1 MLKLLLSSGFRLA
14 RPASILEGV
23 PKRAMEEI
31 TIKVPAPFSGVN
43 DLGFT
48 ARYPSQ
54 LAPAPNADVP
64 LLIEGPPQP
73 MRRLLDRLRM
83 LRQHTDGTY
92 SWTDPVMLSD
102 EVVVMAFRDRSL
114 EGLTGFEDAAEASR
128 DYLTNSVRPVVFPFL
143 QDCASVAGLRLAE
156 LIEIRVSASRQQ
168 VAEMQFRLEQ
178 IVQPNGHDVLW
189 SF

>member
-1 MLKLLLSSGFRLA
+1 
-14 RPASILEGV
+14 
-23 PKRAMEEI
+23 MEEI
-31 TIKVPAPFSGVN
+31 TIKVSAPFSGVN

-54 LAPAPNADVP
+54 LTPAPNPDVP
-64 LLIEGPPQP
+64 LLIEGPSQP

-83 LRQHTDGTY
+83 LREHADGPY
-92 SWTDPVMLSD
+92 CWTDPIMLSD

-114 EGLTGFEDAAEASR
+114 DGSNSLDASAEASR
-128 DYLTNSVRPVVFPFL
+128 DYIQNSVRPVVFPFL

-156 LIEIRVSASRQQ
+156 LIEIRVSASRHQ
-168 VAEMQFRLEQ
+168 VADLQLRLEQ
-178 IVQPNGHDVLW
+178 IVQPNGRDVLW

>member
-1 MLKLLLSSGFRLA
+1 MQ
-14 RPASILEGV
+14 
-23 PKRAMEEI
+23 EI

-54 LAPAPNADVP
+54 INHAATPDVP

-83 LRQHTDGTY
+83 LRQMADGPY

-114 EGLTGFEDAAEASR
+114 ESHPALGEAAGASLE
-128 DYLTNSVRPVVFPFL
+128 YIQNSVRPVVFPFL

-156 LIEIRVSASRQQ
+156 LIEIRVTAAQRE
-168 VAEMQFRLEQ
+168 VAELSFRLEQ
-178 IVQPNGHDVLW
+178 IVRPNGEDVLW

>member
-1 MLKLLLSSGFRLA
+1 
-14 RPASILEGV
+14 
-23 PKRAMEEI
+23 MEEI
-31 TIKVPAPFSGVN
+31 TIKVPAPFQGVT

-54 LAPAPNADVP
+54 SGYQPAADVP

-73 MRRLLDRLRM
+73 MRVLLGRLRM
-83 LRQHTDGTY
+83 LRLRTDGPY
-92 SWTDPVMLSD
+92 AWTDPVMLSD

-114 EGLTGFEDAAEASR
+114 IRSGRLDDGPEASR
-128 DYLTNSVRPVVFPFL
+128 DYIQNTVRPVVFPFL

-156 LIEIRVSASRQQ
+156 LIEIRVQASRQRIADLQ
-168 VAEMQFRLEQ
+168 VRLEQ
-178 IVQPNGHDVLW
+178 IVQPNGQDVLW

>member
-1 MLKLLLSSGFRLA
+1 
-14 RPASILEGV
+14 
-23 PKRAMEEI
+23 MEEI

-54 LAPAPNADVP
+54 LSPAPNADIP

-83 LRQHTDGTY
+83 LRQRADGPY

-114 EGLTGFEDAAEASR
+114 EGHTRLDEAAEASR
-128 DYLTNSVRPVVFPFL
+128 EYIQNSVRPVVFPFL
-143 QDCASVAGLRLAE
+143 QDCASVGGLRLAE
-156 LIEIRVSASRQQ
+156 LIEIRVSGSRRQ
-168 VAEMQFRLEQ
+168 VAELQFRLEQ
-178 IVQPNGHDVLW
+178 IVQPNGQDVLW